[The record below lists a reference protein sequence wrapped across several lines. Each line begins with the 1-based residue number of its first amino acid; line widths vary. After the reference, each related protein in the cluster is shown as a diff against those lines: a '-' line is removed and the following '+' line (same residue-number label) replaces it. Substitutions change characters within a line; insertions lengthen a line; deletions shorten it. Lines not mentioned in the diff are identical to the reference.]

1 MGRRLKPVERELA
14 ILVSMERMMIAF
26 VDRFSRVKERHE
38 PIRKAIEHVIQ
49 EKSLLKMALVG
60 DKDAIRARRMQDDTT
75 DSMGE

>member
-26 VDRFSRVKERHE
+26 VDKFSRVKERHE

-49 EKSLLKMALVG
+49 EKSLLKMALAG